1 MILRPW
7 PRILRSF
14 PMTDLVP
21 GSAVRTRD
29 ACCEGL
35 REIGTPAGS
44 SACGSAEE
52 LRVNMGASQIRVGI
66 QTYHCFI
73 EPSLKSLIA
82 PCAPS
87 TLPTL
92 ISSCLRS
99 AWLELQ
105 VLHPRAD
112 R

>member
-21 GSAVRTRD
+21 DSAVRTRD
-29 ACCEGL
+29 TCCEGL

-52 LRVNMGASQIRVGI
+52 LRVNMGPSQVRVGI
-66 QTYHCFI
+66 QTYLWFI
-73 EPSLKSLIA
+73 ELALKSLIA
-82 PCAPS
+82 PYAPS
-87 TLPTL
+87 TLPTS

-99 AWLELQ
+99 A
-105 VLHPRAD
+105 
-112 R
+112 